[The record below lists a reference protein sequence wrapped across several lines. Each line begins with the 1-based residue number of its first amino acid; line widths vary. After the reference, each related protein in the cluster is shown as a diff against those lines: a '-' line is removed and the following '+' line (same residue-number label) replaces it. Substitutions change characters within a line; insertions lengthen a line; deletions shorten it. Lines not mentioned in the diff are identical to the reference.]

1 MREKLEIKNQTWRRF
16 EMTDSR
22 INRMFVV
29 VFFALVL
36 AKLSLGSRSTP
47 LFVVAVLLLLAYAL
61 YMGSITKA
69 VLASATTI
77 LSASFLISVFKPF
90 SYILLNPFPFLS
102 VFVILGIAC
111 TAIFK
116 SSIAHEVKLKTEIF
130 STSLAT
136 MAVILVWDPK
146 LALTSGP
153 VAAIYGSED
162 NAAWILSIHRVL
174 QNETSRSGGEF
185 GSLIDSMLLVS
196 YHLGSFS
203 LPSLSAIDHLALS
216 VIILQIIVVFF
227 IPFFPSLIRLKS
239 DSGSSA
245 IVSSLVLSLIL
256 LICFRS
262 FNQYGHLSTAL
273 SCLLLSVY
281 LVVSFQLSDGVDN
294 EKRMQFY
301 IYFQLMVAY
310 LAGVT
315 WFPVAPLSIALL
327 AFTVFRLLAQ
337 ENISRNMKIT
347 FFFLA
352 VVLMLLLVYQDLL
365 RRFDFFQTPG
375 SGPVSGA
382 KNLLSFEGG
391 VVSNDPWNLG
401 LVVVF
406 SFIVMTLMVMLRLK
420 INMYLAEFCLLVAYS
435 MFLTLIS
442 TILFSGSVT
451 YGARKVT
458 VLVIF
463 CGAALLAWAI
473 VALVES
479 SMSKFVS
486 PVLPGVLVLS
496 LVLAMPGAG
505 AFGGGKYFAGF
516 EREDYQ
522 EQSKQLVNNIEIGR
536 PTVCF
541 FEVTGEQDP
550 GLGGPSYFCSR
561 WAAAYSFTDDGDA
574 FNEWRKA
581 VLGQIPSEDLI
592 GVREGLPSNTMLIV
606 LGPENPQ
613 RELNNENW
621 VKLVDKEWTIVR

>member
-1 MREKLEIKNQTWRRF
+1 MNQTWRRF

-22 INRMFVV
+22 INRIFVV

-111 TAIFK
+111 TALFK

-136 MAVILVWDPK
+136 MAVFLVWDPK

-281 LVVSFQLSDGVDN
+281 LVVGFQLSDGIDN

-301 IYFQLMVAY
+301 TYFQLMLAY

-327 AFTVFRLLAQ
+327 AFTVFRVLSQ
-337 ENISRNMKIT
+337 GDISRYAKIT
-347 FFFLA
+347 FVFLA
-352 VVLMLLLVYQDLL
+352 VVLMVLLVYQDLL
-365 RRFDFFQTPG
+365 RRFNFFQTPG
-375 SGPVSGA
+375 SGPASGA

-391 VVSNDPWNLG
+391 VVSSDPWNLG
-401 LVVVF
+401 LVIVF
-406 SFIVMTLMVMLRLK
+406 AFIVMTLMAMLRLK
-420 INMYLAEFCLLVAYS
+420 INMYLAEFCLLVTYS

-463 CGAALLAWAI
+463 CGAAFLTWVI
-473 VALVES
+473 VALVEI

-516 EREDYQ
+516 EREDYR
-522 EQSKQLVNNIEIGR
+522 EQAKQLVKNIEIGR

-561 WAAAYSFTDDGDA
+561 WAAAYSFRDGKE

-613 RELNNENW
+613 RESNNENW